1 MAGRLYRMA
10 KVVSANPKSWG
21 IVDANEIS
29 GFKRVARLSD
39 LYSIAECILS
49 SSYGDGVTD
58 GADAVGQIW
67 HVSETNGDY
76 KLTNW
81 ANRKSAAGWTK
92 LSYGDDVSV
101 PVKDVQVD
109 GITVL
114 SNGVAN
120 INLNSRLE
128 NYATTTI
135 TNDLSDKIAK
145 KADKTTVTNLKDSV
159 NSLSTN
165 FNTFK
170 NSKGQENGL
179 ATLDAH
185 GYIPLDQL
193 GNLDMTVF
201 TVVESLPTSNIK
213 NKVYLVRSSL
223 TSDKNNYIEYI
234 YTGDRKG
241 TYDATKWEKLGEV
254 AAKTD
259 LSEYYKKSESYSAP
273 QINAKVTALNNA
285 DIKSITSAI
294 EVDEDDENNGTNSLH
309 IKLTKNDTT
318 KVLDLKLPNATA
330 QSSGIMSKGYVS
342 KIYEINTKLS
352 GIETGANKT
361 IVDSEFSATSTNP
374 VQNKTISTWK
384 NTTEKNIDSALRL
397 IAANKSKL
405 DTIDEHANNYSHPT
419 HTAAAQGLYK
429 VAVDSLGHVS
439 HTTAVTKEDITKLGI
454 PGSAP
459 TVDTAMSSTSTNAV
473 QNKVIDNAIR
483 THKVNKNNFSNIGD
497 LNSSH
502 TSLLFH
508 SDDASSVN
516 YIDSYNCCYSIFD
529 VDDSNGVPKIAYSQ
543 DGGLSPM
550 SYLLTDLDVV
560 ALSEKDVNNILNTP
574 I

>member
-29 GFKRVARLSD
+29 GFKRVAKLSD

-76 KLTNW
+76 KLINW

-92 LSYGDDVSV
+92 LSYGGDVSV
-101 PVKDVQVD
+101 PVKDVKVD
-109 GITVL
+109 GTTVL

-135 TNDLSDKIAK
+135 TNDLRSKIDK
-145 KADKTTVTNLKDSV
+145 KADITTVTSIMDTVSGLNTK
-159 NSLSTN
+159 

-170 NSKGQENGL
+170 DSKGQANGL

-185 GYIPLDQL
+185 GYVPLDQL

-201 TVVESLPTSNIK
+201 TVVESLPTSNIE

-259 LSEYYKKSESYSAP
+259 LSEYYKKTEVYNKT
-273 QINAKVTALNNA
+273 QIDTKVTNLNN
-285 DIKSITSAI
+285 SINNNVIDTFTSVPL
-294 EVDEDDENNGTNSLH
+294 VDARPGDEHED
-309 IKLTKNDTT
+309 
-318 KVLDLKLPNATA
+318 
-330 QSSGIMSKGYVS
+330 QY
-342 KIYEINTKLS
+342 KLS
-352 GIETGANKT
+352 INLKGGDVKT
-361 IVDSEFSATSTNP
+361 TYIKP
-374 VQNKTISTWK
+374 VS
-384 NTTEKNIDSALRL
+384 NTASGVMTYKQ
-397 IAANKSKL
+397 KVKL
-405 DTIDEHANNYSHPT
+405 DGIAVNANNYVHPSYT
-419 HTAAAQGLYK
+419 STPTKALYK
-429 VAVDSLGHVS
+429 INVDGFGHVS
-439 HTTAVTKEDITKLGI
+439 GYTEVTKADITNLGI

-459 TVDTAMSSTSTNAV
+459 TVDAVMSETSTNAV
-473 QNKVIDNAIR
+473 QNKVIDNAIK
-483 THKVNKNNFSNIGD
+483 THSVSQSNFKNV
-497 LNSSH
+497 
-502 TSLLFH
+502 TSKTPSRLLF
-508 SDDASSVN
+508 
-516 YIDSYNCCYSIFD
+516 YSE
-529 VDDSNGVPKIAYSQ
+529 
-543 DGGLSPM
+543 
-550 SYLLTDLDVV
+550 LTDGINHKYLKGEGFVV
-560 ALSEKDVNNILNTP
+560 KYGASDIPNVYYTKNGTSNDAKLLYNTDITALTDTELNEILV
-574 I
+574 